1 MVPVYSLPYSSHA
14 LSLTRTFIALVMEVR
29 RTCSVQARTVC
40 EVNVLQQ
47 AAFDSVL
54 RENPHFARKM
64 NELVVARQLDS
75 SLARSN
81 VKGVDFQ
88 VSQSDLERAVDVM
101 ERNMK
106 EGLERRQ
113 MHNQSSSSLTAA
125 SNMTLTSRRVK
136 PEVRVSFDEAAT
148 KRKNHQ
154 IGYIDEE
161 SQIEIPARPSTAG
174 PAPVSDVIR
183 DITRRSTRFADE
195 DLINKIR
202 DKANRPLSG
211 GFNTSITLDS
221 FVDTCSDTEVDLPK
235 KRVDKYNKR
244 RSTIL
249 NKPNKVT
256 EDELEGH
263 FKPGVLD
270 IAKVRPVILNSQ
282 TEQQLQ
288 LDKERESL
296 NSRISYQSKMMEK
309 LLTKIDRLESRT
321 SEALQKS

>member
-1 MVPVYSLPYSSHA
+1 
-14 LSLTRTFIALVMEVR
+14 MEVR

-75 SLARSN
+75 SLARAN

-88 VSQSDLERAVDVM
+88 VSQSDLEKAVNVM

-113 MHNQSSSSLTAA
+113 MHNQSSSSLTA
-125 SNMTLTSRRVK
+125 TSHSSVSRKLK
-136 PEVRVSFDEAAT
+136 PNIRVSFDEAIT

-154 IGYIDEE
+154 IGYVDEE

-174 PAPVSDVIR
+174 PAPISDVIR

-202 DKANRPLSG
+202 DKAKRPLSG
-211 GFNTSITLDS
+211 CFNTSITLDS
-221 FVDTCSDTEVDLPK
+221 FVDTCSDTEIDVSK
-235 KRVDKYNKR
+235 KRADKYNKR

-249 NKPNKVT
+249 NKPNRVT

-288 LDKERESL
+288 LEKERETL
-296 NSRISYQSKMMEK
+296 NSRISYQSKMMEQ
-309 LLTKIDRLESRT
+309 LLTKIDLLESRT
-321 SEALQKS
+321 NEALQKS